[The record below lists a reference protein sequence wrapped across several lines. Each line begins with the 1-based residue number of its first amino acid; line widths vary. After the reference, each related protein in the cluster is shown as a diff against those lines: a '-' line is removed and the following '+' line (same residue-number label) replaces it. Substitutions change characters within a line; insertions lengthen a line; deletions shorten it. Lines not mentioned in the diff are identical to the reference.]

1 MLNKKCVLNIM
12 GLGLIITFLLI
23 LLAPFGSAHNVKV
36 NEANDTYE
44 KTITKGSSAIYILE
58 VASDINDIN
67 YTVAVDVE
75 GNDDKYWKWQLD
87 EDQFDLNRD
96 SEKNIVFIVSTTS
109 QFTGDMMEYELIFTI
124 RKAEDNS
131 LVDRIEN
138 ITLTTTLEIDEDE
151 QKLEFWGVEVP
162 LPDAIDK
169 MGFRFG
175 ISFLVWVI
183 IALVATVVLKI
194 VLARLTKRTDTKVD
208 DEILGVVQTPL
219 LLLIVL
225 YGIVDSL
232 IYLELPL
239 NIISMVKSVYD
250 FGTMMISIW
259 LVFRL
264 FQIGLAFIGERW
276 DKKQELQVKSTL
288 IPLID
293 KLGKAI
299 IFIAVVMLIL
309 NFFGIDLTVFVAG
322 AGIVGLV
329 IAFAA
334 QDTLAN
340 FFAGIFLIMEPKI
353 KVNDTIGFDNEV
365 YMVRKI
371 GLRTSH
377 LYDIIQNIDIIVPNH
392 TLATSKLI
400 NLNEPD
406 CKLRIRI
413 DVPVAYGTDI
423 DKLEKIISDISD
435 RHSSIISDEPLNK
448 PHLFFDKFGD
458 SSLDFYFIF
467 WIRNLEERFQI
478 KHDILKEIY
487 KELGE
492 KNIEIPWPQRVI
504 SLKDGTAPILKNNGD
519 GTQVQLE
526 TYNSNKRNPDG
537 SKIMRKKRLTKMMK

>member
-1 MLNKKCVLNIM
+1 MLNKKCILNIM

-23 LLAPFGSAHNVKV
+23 LLAPFGSAHKVTVK
-36 NEANDTYE
+36 EANDKNE
-44 KTITKGSSAIYILE
+44 ITIKKGETAVYILQ
-58 VASDINDIN
+58 VTNDDNVN
-67 YTVAVDVE
+67 YTVEVDVE
-75 GNDDKYWKWQLD
+75 ADDDKDWSWKIHQ
-87 EDQFDLNRD
+87 ENPFQINAK
-96 SEKNIVFIVSTTS
+96 SEKSRALSVSTTS
-109 QFTGDMMEYELIFTI
+109 RFTGDMKEHEVVFTI
-124 RKAEDNS
+124 RTEEGE
-131 LVDRIEN
+131 LVDQIEN
-138 ITLTTTLEIDEDE
+138 ITLTTTLEIPEDE

-162 LPDAIDK
+162 LPDTIDK

-183 IALVATVVLKI
+183 IALIATVVLKI
-194 VLARLTKRTDTKVD
+194 VLARLTKRTDTTVD
-208 DEILGVVQTPL
+208 DEILGVVQTPIL
-219 LLLIVL
+219 LLVVL

-232 IYLELPL
+232 IYLKLPL
-239 NIISMVKSVYD
+239 NIISKVKSVYD

-293 KLGKAI
+293 KLGRAI
-299 IFIAVVMLIL
+299 LFIVVVMLIL
-309 NFFGIDLTVFVAG
+309 NFFGIDLTVFMAG

-406 CKLRIRI
+406 AKLRIRI
-413 DVPVAYGTDI
+413 DIPVAYGTDI
-423 DKLEKIISDISD
+423 DKLEKIIYDISNN
-435 RHSSIISDEPLNK
+435 HPNIITDVPLN
-448 PHLFFDKFGD
+448 PPNLFFDKFGD

-467 WIRNLEERFQI
+467 WIRDLEERFQV
-478 KHDILKEIY
+478 KHEILKEIY
-487 KELGE
+487 QRLCAE
-492 KNIEIPWPQRVI
+492 NIEIPWPQRVI
-504 SLKDGTAPILKNNGD
+504 TLKDAAAPIPNNKDD
-519 GTQVQLE
+519 GMQAQLD
-526 TYNSNKRNPDG
+526 TYNSNQKNSNR
-537 SKIMRKKRLTKMMK
+537 SKIMRKKRLIK

>member
-1 MLNKKCVLNIM
+1 MADKKSIYYM
-12 GLGLIITFLLI
+12 MTIGLIITFLLI
-23 LLAPFGSAHNVKV
+23 ILAPFGSAHKV
-36 NEANDTYE
+36 RVEEADDSYE
-44 KTITKGSSAIYILE
+44 KTITKGNSAIYILE
-58 VASDINDIN
+58 VTNGDTDIN
-67 YTVAVDVE
+67 YSVSVDVE
-75 GNDDKYWKWQLD
+75 GDNDKYWNWEFN
-87 EDQFDLNRD
+87 EDQFELGGGND
-96 SEKNIVFIVSTTS
+96 KPIVFIVSTTS
-109 QFTGDMMEYELIFTI
+109 EFTGDMIEYEVIFTI
-124 RKAEDNS
+124 RTEDGE

-138 ITLTTTLEIDEDE
+138 ITLTTTLEIPEDE

-162 LPDAIDK
+162 LPDTIDK

-175 ISFLVWVI
+175 ISFLAWVI
-183 IALVATVVLKI
+183 IAIIASIVLKI
-194 VLARLTKRTDTKVD
+194 VLARLTKRTDTTVD

-232 IYLELPL
+232 IYLKLPL
-239 NIISMVKSVYD
+239 NIISKVKSVYD

-276 DKKQELQVKSTL
+276 DKKQELQVKSVL

-299 IFIAVVMLIL
+299 LFIVVVMLIL
-309 NFFGIDLTVFVAG
+309 NFFGIDLTVFMAG

-353 KVNDTIGFDNEV
+353 KVNDTIGFDNDV

-413 DVPVAYGTDI
+413 DVPVAYGTDV
-423 DKLEKIISDISD
+423 DQLETIIYDISNK
-435 RHSSIISDEPLNK
+435 HTSIITDEPLNE

-467 WIRNLEERFQI
+467 WIRDLEERFQI

-519 GTQVQLE
+519 GMQVQLE
-526 TYNSNKRNPDG
+526 TYNSNQGNSKG
-537 SKIMRKKRLTKMMK
+537 SKKMRKKRLPKMIK